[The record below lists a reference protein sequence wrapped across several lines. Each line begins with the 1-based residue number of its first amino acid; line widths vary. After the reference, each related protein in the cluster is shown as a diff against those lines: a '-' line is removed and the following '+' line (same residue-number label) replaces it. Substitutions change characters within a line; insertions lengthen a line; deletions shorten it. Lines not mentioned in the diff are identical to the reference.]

1 MQREEEGD
9 KGDTKIYCCNN
20 FFILFFFI
28 YIYIFSKILFLGLSL
43 NVKREADINWD
54 FYC

>member
-1 MQREEEGD
+1 MQREEGGD

-28 YIYIFSKILFLGLSL
+28 YIYIFFQKSCSSVYLLMLNAKLIL
-43 NVKREADINWD
+43 ID